1 MVRTE
6 PPAPASLP
14 DQRRGPTTSA
24 HGQWSA
30 LIGLKGLLIIIIIRE
45 ADWKSG
51 RRQVGGSWAGL
62 EDGVRR
68 DKIKTQPSMVVTPV

>member
-1 MVRTE
+1 M
-6 PPAPASLP
+6 P
-14 DQRRGPTTSA
+14 DQTRGPTTSA

-30 LIGLKGLLIIIIIRE
+30 LIGLKGLLIIIIRE

-51 RRQVGGSWAGL
+51 KRQVGGSWAGL

-68 DKIKTQPSMVVTPV
+68 DKIKTQPSMVVTHV